1 MEIDHFSHKHPLI
14 LLEDLNENRK
24 IELNFHEH
32 PLIPIQ
38 RPALF
43 LCDAC
48 GIKHEGS
55 SYQCGTCQFWV
66 NQKCASLM
74 STIKHSDHDHF
85 LSLTYSL
92 PYEDYRFKSYCDIC
106 SKKVNRANWLY
117 CCAECKYCAHVNCAT
132 SKSKLSWVH
141 KIRQIDQKIEAKEL
155 EGNLICLP
163 LTDESVNGIPN
174 FTKPTQMYHVC
185 HPHPLYFADMQI
197 NDGSYSDSKLLVC
210 DGCSKPMSVPLYR
223 CTECNFSLHEC
234 CAELPIEMRH
244 PLHLQHPLI
253 LNRWQSGYSDPP
265 SCQSCKMCCNGVL
278 FGCLACNFFLDIEC
292 ALLQG
297 LIVHEAH
304 EHALALR
311 KTSNVQCAV
320 CEYTC
325 SGVAFVC
332 GNCNFN
338 IHLRCA
344 FLPRTVRHKCDEHP
358 LTLAY
363 SAVKDNSDEYYCEI
377 CKEQLNTQFWFY
389 HCDDCNQSLQIQCI
403 RKANLQGSFLF
414 IFKHEA
420 LMHTLALEATLD
432 FRCIGFRHRYDKH
445 PYNLTYSGNPEE
457 YYCDICEGEINP
469 QCPFYH
475 CSVCD
480 QSLHTIC
487 IQVDEYSNIKI
498 GDELNVGGHPHLL
511 TYVRHPNDI
520 SPCNRCGELL
530 KGTLMLCNVFLSKL
544 LLASSFIGVY
554 AIKIEFHH
562 LAAFKLM
569 RTWKSGKWMLS
580 SKMQH
585 LMITGGWIMLSRP
598 LDPVARG
605 NVVHPPVVN
614 VPQDRAA
621 QFDSRSLL
629 DFQPDLCSQFATS
642 LVGSEDDL
650 LRSHMICS
658 PVQDPFCGYAQSFDP
673 SRGTCFSLHN
683 RILIDFIRLYQDSF
697 MMSLDSSL
705 VDTTN

>member
-14 LLEDLNENRK
+14 LLEDLNENRVKIHCYGCQQPISGTPSYKCSQCSYFSLHKDCAQLPHQTNHPLHLHHPLTLLPSPPYPRDDCSACRRPCNGFTYNCSICYFNLDLMCAFLVQK

-74 STIKHSDHDHF
+74 GTIKHSDHDHF

-106 SKKVNRANWLY
+106 SKKVNRENWVY

-132 SKSKLSWVH
+132 SKSKLSRDH

-210 DGCSKPMSVPLYR
+210 DGCSKPISAPLYH

-234 CAELPIEMRH
+234 CAKLPIEMRH

-265 SCQSCKMCCNGVL
+265 SCQSCKMRCNGVL
-278 FGCLACNFFLDIEC
+278 FCCLACNFFLDIEC

-304 EHALALR
+304 EHTLALR

-320 CEYTC
+320 CEYMC

-377 CKEQLNTQFWFY
+377 CEEQLNTKFWFY
-389 HCDDCNQSLQIQCI
+389 HCGDCNQSLQIECI
-403 RKANLQGSFLF
+403 RKADFQGSSLF

-420 LMHTLALEATLD
+420 HMHTLALEATLD
-432 FRCIGFRHRYDKH
+432 FQCIGCNYNCSGVALVCDICDFKLDPRCAFLPRTVRHRYDKH

-469 QCPFYH
+469 QCWFYH

-487 IQVDEYSNIKI
+487 VQVDEYSDIKI

-511 TYVRHPNDI
+511 TYVRYPKEI
-520 SPCNRCGELL
+520 SPCNRCGELV
-530 KGTLMLCNVFLSKL
+530 KGSGFECAPCNFRLHIPC
-544 LLASSFIGVY
+544 ARN
-554 AIKIEFHH
+554 
-562 LAAFKLM
+562 AANE
-569 RTWKSGKWMLS
+569 RMLS
-580 SKMQH
+580 LQQECEVA
-585 LMITGGWIMLSRP
+585 I
-598 LDPVARG
+598 LD
-605 NVVHPPVVN
+605 
-614 VPQDRAA
+614 
-621 QFDSRSLL
+621 
-629 DFQPDLCSQFATS
+629 
-642 LVGSEDDL
+642 
-650 LRSHMICS
+650 
-658 PVQDPFCGYAQSFDP
+658 
-673 SRGTCFSLHN
+673 
-683 RILIDFIRLYQDSF
+683 
-697 MMSLDSSL
+697 
-705 VDTTN
+705 